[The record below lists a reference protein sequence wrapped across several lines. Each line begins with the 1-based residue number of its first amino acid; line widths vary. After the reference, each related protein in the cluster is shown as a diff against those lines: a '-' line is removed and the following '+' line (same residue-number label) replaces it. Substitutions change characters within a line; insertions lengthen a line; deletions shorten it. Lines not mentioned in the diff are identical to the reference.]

1 MMENRAASANRAAPW
16 AGCPRPRGRHFVL
29 LSGALALVAAAT
41 CAATETSRGVVVLW
55 SANDQW
61 VKLEPQD
68 DPKALPNDHPA
79 QLTAEAISTA
89 LGALQIRILDADT
102 NAETLRPAFAREE
115 LRDLAPRL
123 AAGLAKAGPQQDVTF
138 STIASHSLIVGG
150 VIKDPGV
157 NAGRVFYEDA
167 RLNVIFGELQSGYRK
182 RNVYGQRTEDFTPRQ
197 QGSRQKAEEHKW
209 PLAAHAGVEF
219 HSAADGVRNDW
230 VTIDSALVASQAA
243 AASDAAGSPAAA
255 APTTAG
261 SAEGPATT
269 KSGADLE
276 QRLKTLKELR
286 DKNLI
291 SEEAYRA
298 KVQELLS
305 EL

>member
-1 MMENRAASANRAAPW
+1 MMTNRAASARLRVRRLVMA
-16 AGCPRPRGRHFVL
+16 
-29 LSGALALVAAAT
+29 SGALALVAAT
-41 CAATETSRGVVVLW
+41 SAATETSRGVIVLW

-61 VKLEPQD
+61 VKIEPQD
-68 DPKALPNDHPA
+68 DP
-79 QLTAEAISTA
+79 
-89 LGALQIRILDADT
+89 DT
-102 NAETLRPAFAREE
+102 SEETLRPVFAREE

-138 STIASHSLIVGG
+138 STIASHSLISGG

-157 NAGRVFYEDA
+157 NAGRVFVDNA

-197 QGSRQKAEEHKW
+197 KGSRQKAEEHKW
-209 PLAAHAGVEF
+209 PLAARAGVEF
-219 HSAADGVRNDW
+219 HSGGDGVRNDW
-230 VTIDSALVASQAA
+230 VTIDSAVVSSQAA
-243 AASDAAGSPAAA
+243 AASDAAESPAAA
-255 APTTAG
+255 APAAAG
-261 SAEGPATT
+261 SARGPEAKT
-269 KSGADLE
+269 SSADLE
-276 QRLKTLKELR
+276 QRLQKLKELR

-298 KVQELLS
+298 KVEELLS